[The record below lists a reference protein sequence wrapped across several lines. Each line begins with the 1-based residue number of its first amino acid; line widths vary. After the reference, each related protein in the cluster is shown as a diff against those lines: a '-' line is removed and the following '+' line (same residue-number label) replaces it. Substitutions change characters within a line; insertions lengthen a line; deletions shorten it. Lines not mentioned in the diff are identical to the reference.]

1 MFALGIDIGTT
12 SISMVLLDED
22 TGALV
27 ARETVNHAAFI
38 DDGCPVGKVQDA
50 GKIISIVLEKYEALI
65 AEHGQPCC
73 IGLTGQMHGMLY
85 VDKNGDAVSPLYT
98 WQDGRGNLPMA
109 DGATYAQTDR
119 KSVV

>member
-1 MFALGIDIGTT
+1 MRSLGIDIGTT

-27 ARETVNHAAFI
+27 ARETVEHAAFI

-50 GKIISIVLEKYEALI
+50 GRIVAIALKKYASLV
-65 AEHGQPCC
+65 AAHGRPCC

-85 VDKNGDAVSPLYT
+85 VDEDGAAVSPLYT
-98 WQDGRGNLPMA
+98 W
-109 DGATYAQTDR
+109 
-119 KSVV
+119 